1 MKSDNRRITVAENS
15 GFCFGVKRATDLLA
29 KKIAERG
36 GDGLY
41 TLGKLIHNDTYTS
54 RIEAEGVR
62 ISDAS
67 ELDFI
72 AGNSGPERPVEVFI
86 RAHGVTDEVHKKL
99 DELSSRYEH
108 FSYIDCTCPYV
119 EKIHRI
125 AEECSSEKDGKEP
138 VFILL
143 GTENHPEVVG
153 IVSYF
158 KGRSFVFPDCA
169 SLKAAQDS
177 LPSDSDV
184 RIYAAAQTTSK
195 LSEWEKF
202 QLFLKKLYTKP
213 IIFDTICRVTEK
225 RQTEAETLASKCD
238 FMVVIGG
245 QDSSNTSKL
254 YSVCR
259 AVCPNTV
266 CVSCAAELAGKI
278 PNKCINAGIVAGAS
292 TPGDIIEE
300 VYHTMSEEIK
310 AGLSFDEMLD
320 SACKTL
326 NSGDT
331 VTGTVIAVNDQEIK
345 LDLGAKVTGIL
356 TADQTTD
363 DASLK
368 LSSEFKIGDE
378 IDVFVIRVSDVDG
391 TATVSKKRADLDKN
405 WSKVI
410 EAKENGTNLEG
421 KVYEAVKGGVVI
433 KVYGARVFVPASQT
447 TVAKDGDLSVLVG
460 KTVKFKVIE
469 LKPQGKS
476 AVGSI
481 RAAARE
487 ERKEVEDKFWSEI
500 EVGKYY
506 DGTVRGL
513 TEYGAFIDL
522 GGVDG
527 MLHKKDLSWKP
538 IHRPA
543 DVLNVGDPIRVF
555 VKTYDPETK
564 RISLG
569 YITEENNP
577 WTLFKAQ
584 YAVGDEIDVT
594 ISNLMTYGAF
604 AHITDEV
611 DGLIHISQISTERV
625 NDPKDVLSKGQEVRV
640 KITKIEDEQ
649 QRVSLS
655 IRALDEDAPA
665 DFDGEAADE
674 AQTEN

>member
-1 MKSDNRRITVAENS
+1 MLENKRITIAENS
-15 GFCFGVKRATDLLA
+15 GFCFGVRRATDLIE
-29 KKIAERG
+29 KIIKEKG
-36 GDGLY
+36 GDGIY
-41 TLGKLIHNDTYTS
+41 TLGQLIHNETYVE
-54 RIEAEGVR
+54 RLEKAGVR
-62 ISDAS
+62 VTESEGLS
-67 ELDFI
+67 ELAKAATVD
-72 AGNSGPERPVEVFI
+72 RPVNVFV
-86 RAHGVTDEVHKKL
+86 RAHGITKDTEVLLEK
-99 DELSSRYEH
+99 LSSEYPF
-108 FSYIDCTCPYV
+108 FSYTDCTCPYV

-125 AEECSSEKDGKEP
+125 ATDCSRKTEDGKEP

-143 GTENHPEVVG
+143 GSSTHPEVKG
-153 IVSYF
+153 IVSCF
-158 KGRSFVFPDCA
+158 EGGSFVFSTA
-169 SLKAAQDS
+169 EELQTAAESGQ
-177 LPSDSDV
+177 LPSDSDARV
-184 RIYAAAQTTSK
+184 FVAAQTTSK

-202 QLFLKKLYTKP
+202 KVFLEKLYTKP
-213 IIFDTICRVTEK
+213 IFFGTICKVTEN
-225 RQTEAETLASKCD
+225 RQIEAEKLAAKCD

-245 QDSSNTSKL
+245 QNSSNTSKL
-254 YSVCR
+254 FSVCK
-259 AVCPNTV
+259 AVCPDTV
-266 CVSCAAELAGKI
+266 CVAGAAELAGLI
-278 PNKCINAGIVAGAS
+278 PSQCKYAGIVAGAS
-292 TPGDIIEE
+292 TPSDIIEE
-300 VYHTMSEEIK
+300 VYLKMSEEIK

-331 VTGTVIAVNDQEIK
+331 VTGYVIAVNDQEIK

-378 IDVFVIRVSDVDG
+378 IEVFVIRVSDVDG

-405 WSKVI
+405 WHKVI
-410 EAKENGTNLEG
+410 EAKESGENLEG
-421 KVYEAVKGGVVI
+421 KVAEAVKGGVVI

-447 TVAKDGDLSVLVG
+447 TVAKDGDLSTLVG
-460 KTVKFKVIE
+460 QTVKFKVIE
-469 LKPQGKS
+469 VKPQGKS

-487 ERKEVEDKFWSEI
+487 ERKAVEEQFWSEI

-513 TEYGAFIDL
+513 TDYGAFIDL

-527 MLHKKDLSWKP
+527 MLHKKDISWKP

-543 DVLNVGDPIRVF
+543 DVLNIGDPIRVF
-555 VKTYDPETK
+555 VKQYNPEERKIT
-564 RISLG
+564 LG

-584 YAVGDEIDVT
+584 YNEGDVIDVT
-594 ISNLMTYGAF
+594 ISNLMAYGAF
-604 AHITDEV
+604 AHITDDV

-625 NDPKDVLSKGQEVRV
+625 NDPKDVLAKGQQVTV

-655 IRALDEDAPA
+655 IKALVEDAPA
-665 DFDGEAADE
+665 DSEESAE
-674 AQTEN
+674 EEN